1 MNELSKFMHQYI
13 DAFSKGESKNIT
25 SYYSFPLT
33 IIDQNDVKNNVI
45 SVIKNKKQF
54 YKYFNNLYLVLKL
67 IYNYK
72 KTKITKI
79 ASIKLN
85 KNYGTAKV
93 FASRLNYKNKTFQ
106 KLELIYF
113 AKKVKKKYRIFCFV
127 V

>member
-1 MNELSKFMHQYI
+1 MNELSKFLHQYI
-13 DAFSKGESKNIT
+13 DAFSKGESKNIS

-33 IIDQNDVKNNVI
+33 IIDQSDVKNNVI

-54 YKYFNNLYLVLKL
+54 YKYFNNVYTALKL

-79 ASIKLN
+79 SSIKIN
-85 KNYGTAKV
+85 KNFGNAKV
-93 FASRLNYKNKTFQ
+93 FASRLNYKNKIFQ

-113 AKKVKKKYRIFCFV
+113 AKKVKKKYRIFCFIV
-127 V
+127 

>member
-1 MNELSKFMHQYI
+1 MNELSKFLRQYI
-13 DAFSKGESKNIT
+13 DAFSKGKSEDIS

-54 YKYFNNLYLVLKL
+54 YKYFNNLYAVLKL
-67 IYNYK
+67 IHNYK

-79 ASIKLN
+79 ASINSN
-85 KNYGTAKV
+85 KNYGNAKV

>member
-33 IIDQNDVKNNVI
+33 IIDQNNVKNNVI

-54 YKYFNNLYLVLKL
+54 YKYFNNLYVVLKL
-67 IYNYK
+67 LYNYK

-93 FASRLNYKNKTFQ
+93 FVSRLNYKNKTFQ

-113 AKKVKKKYRIFCFV
+113 TKKVKKKYRIYCFV